1 MSEGDPGIKQKKS
14 RLSPKNLQEGVIQMA
29 MNMSKAARFLLW
41 TGNNKRHLVGKEC
54 TFEAGAQIGR
64 KPIDLGKYRLKNWR
78 KILKNQRQT
87 QNSLGLVLVLGLGF
101 SRDAFKHSF
110 SRDDFKHSSV
120 F

>member
-1 MSEGDPGIKQKKS
+1 
-14 RLSPKNLQEGVIQMA
+14 MA

-101 SRDAFKHSF
+101 SRD
-110 SRDDFKHSSV
+110 DFKHSSV